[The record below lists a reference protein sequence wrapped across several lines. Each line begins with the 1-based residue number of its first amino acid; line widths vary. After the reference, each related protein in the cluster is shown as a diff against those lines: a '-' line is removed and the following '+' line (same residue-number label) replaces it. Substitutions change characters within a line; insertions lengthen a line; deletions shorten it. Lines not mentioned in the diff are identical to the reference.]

1 MTAPVLAIVLVAAVL
16 HAVWNALVKT
26 SHDRAITLGLVAAG
40 HCIPA
45 LALMPFVPVPVS
57 AAFPFIIAST
67 VIHWGYYYFLNIS
80 YRFGDL
86 SLIYPIARGTAPVM
100 VALGAMIWADEILS
114 IWAWI
119 GILTVSAGILILAAV
134 RYADKRGM
142 GAALLTSGIIA
153 AYSVVDGIGIRISGT
168 PIGYVVWLFA
178 AEIFVAVFVIAT
190 RFDRARAISAKARV
204 LGLTGGVIS
213 GLAYAL
219 ALFAKTLAPIGIVS
233 AVRETS
239 VIFAALIGVYWLG
252 EGPARRRLVAA
263 SVVALGVMLL
273 ALS

>member
-45 LALMPFVPVPVS
+45 LALMPFVPVPVA

-119 GILTVSAGILILAAV
+119 GILTVSAGILILAAIK
-134 RYADKRGM
+134 YADKRGV
-142 GAALLTSGIIA
+142 GAALATSGIIA
-153 AYSVVDGIGIRISGT
+153 TYSVVDGIGIRVSGT
-168 PIGYVVWLFA
+168 PIGYIVWLFA

-204 LGLTGGVIS
+204 LGLTGGLIS

>member
-1 MTAPVLAIVLVAAVL
+1 MTLSVLGIVLTAALL
-16 HAVWNALVKT
+16 HALWNALVKV
-26 SHDRAITLGLVAAG
+26 SADRAVTLGLVATG
-40 HCIPA
+40 HCLPA
-45 LALMPFVPVPVS
+45 LVLLPFVPVPFA

-67 VIHWGYYYFLNIS
+67 VIHWAYYYFLNVS

-100 VALGAMIWADEILS
+100 VALGATIWANEYLS
-114 IWAWI
+114 VWAWA
-119 GILTVSAGILILAAV
+119 GILTISAGIMILAAV
-134 RYADKRGM
+134 RHADKRGI
-142 GAALLTSGIIA
+142 GAALLNSAIIA
-153 AYSVVDGIGIRISGT
+153 AYSVVDGIGIRLSGS

-178 AEIFVAVFVIAT
+178 AEIIVAVFVIAS
-190 RFDRARAISAKARV
+190 RFERARSISQRSLV
-204 LGLTGGVIS
+204 LGLSGGVIS

-263 SVVALGVMLL
+263 SVVALGVIIL

>member
-1 MTAPVLAIVLVAAVL
+1 MTLSVLGIVLTAALL
-16 HAVWNALVKT
+16 HALWNALVKV
-26 SHDRAITLGLVAAG
+26 SADRAVTLGLVATG
-40 HCIPA
+40 HCLPA
-45 LALMPFVPVPVS
+45 LVLLPFVPVPFA
-57 AAFPFIIAST
+57 AAFPFIIASA
-67 VIHWGYYYFLNIS
+67 VIHWAYYYFLNVS

-100 VALGAMIWADEILS
+100 VALGATIWANEYLS
-114 IWAWI
+114 VWAWA
-119 GILTVSAGILILAAV
+119 GILTISAGIMILAAV
-134 RYADKRGM
+134 RHADKRGI
-142 GAALLTSGIIA
+142 GAALLNSAIIA
-153 AYSVVDGIGIRISGT
+153 AYSVVDGIGIRLSGS

-178 AEIFVAVFVIAT
+178 AEIIVAVFVIAS
-190 RFDRARAISAKARV
+190 RFERARSISQRSLV
-204 LGLTGGVIS
+204 LGLSGGVIS

-263 SVVALGVMLL
+263 SVVALGVIIL

>member
-1 MTAPVLAIVLVAAVL
+1 MTLSVLGIVLTAALL
-16 HAVWNALVKT
+16 HALWNALVKV
-26 SHDRAITLGLVAAG
+26 SADRAVTLGLVATG
-40 HCIPA
+40 HCLPA
-45 LALMPFVPVPVS
+45 LVLLPFVPVPFA

-67 VIHWGYYYFLNIS
+67 VIHWAYYYFLNVS

-100 VALGAMIWADEILS
+100 VALGATIWANEYLS
-114 IWAWI
+114 VWAWA
-119 GILTVSAGILILAAV
+119 GILTISAGIMILAAV
-134 RYADKRGM
+134 RHADKRGI
-142 GAALLTSGIIA
+142 GAALLNSAIIA
-153 AYSVVDGIGIRISGT
+153 AYSVVDGIGIRLSGS

-178 AEIFVAVFVIAT
+178 AEIIVAVFVIAS
-190 RFDRARAISAKARV
+190 RFERARSISQRSLV
-204 LGLTGGVIS
+204 LGLSGGVIS

-263 SVVALGVMLL
+263 SVVALGVIIL
-273 ALS
+273 ALT

>member
-1 MTAPVLAIVLVAAVL
+1 MSTTVLLIVLLAALL
-16 HAVWNALVKT
+16 HALWNALVKA
-26 SHDRAITLGLVAAG
+26 SGDRAITLGLVAMG
-40 HCIPA
+40 HSLPA
-45 LALMPFVPVPVS
+45 FALMPFVPIP
-57 AAFPFIIAST
+57 AFEAFPFIIAST
-67 VIHWGYYYFLNIS
+67 VIHWAYYYGLNTS

-100 VALGAMIWADEILS
+100 VALGAMVWADESLPF
-114 IWAWI
+114 WAWI
-119 GILTVSAGILILAAV
+119 GILIVSGGIMILAAI
-134 RYADKRGM
+134 RHADKRGI
-142 GAALLTSGIIA
+142 GAALATSAIIA
-153 AYSVVDGIGIRISGT
+153 AYSVVDGIGIRMSGS

-178 AEIFVAVFVIAT
+178 AEICVAVFVIGT
-190 RFDRARAISAKARV
+190 RFERARRISRRSLT

-213 GLAYAL
+213 GLAYGL

-252 EGPARRRLVAA
+252 EGPAQRRLVAA
-263 SVVALGVMLL
+263 SVVALGVIIL

>member
-1 MTAPVLAIVLVAAVL
+1 MTLSVLGIVLTAALL
-16 HAVWNALVKT
+16 HALWNALVKV
-26 SHDRAITLGLVAAG
+26 SADRAVTLGLVATG
-40 HCIPA
+40 HCLPA
-45 LALMPFVPVPVS
+45 LVLLPFVPVPFA

-67 VIHWGYYYFLNIS
+67 VIHWAYYYFLNVS

-100 VALGAMIWADEILS
+100 VALGATFWANEYLS
-114 IWAWI
+114 VWAWA
-119 GILTVSAGILILAAV
+119 GILTISAGIMILAAV
-134 RYADKRGM
+134 RHADKRGI
-142 GAALLTSGIIA
+142 GAALLNSAIIA
-153 AYSVVDGIGIRISGT
+153 AYSVVDGIGIRLSGS

-178 AEIFVAVFVIAT
+178 AEIIVAVFVIAS
-190 RFDRARAISAKARV
+190 RFERARSISQRSLV
-204 LGLTGGVIS
+204 LGLSGGVIS

-263 SVVALGVMLL
+263 SVVALGVIIL

>member
-1 MTAPVLAIVLVAAVL
+1 MSPTVLLIVLLAALL
-16 HAVWNALVKT
+16 HALWNALVKT
-26 SHDRAITLGLVAAG
+26 SGDRAITLGLVATG
-40 HCIPA
+40 HCLPA
-45 LALMPFVPVPVS
+45 FALLPFVPIP
-57 AAFPFIIAST
+57 AAEAFPFIIAST
-67 VIHWGYYYFLNIS
+67 VIHWAYYYGLNIA

-100 VALGAMIWADEILS
+100 VALSAMIWADEALFL
-114 IWAWI
+114 WAWI
-119 GILTVSAGILILAAV
+119 GIVTVSAGIMVLAAI
-134 RYADKRGM
+134 RHADKRGI
-142 GAALLTSGIIA
+142 GAALATSAIIA
-153 AYSVVDGIGIRISGT
+153 AYSVVDGIGIRVSGT

-190 RFDRARAISAKARV
+190 RFNRARNISQRALV
-204 LGLTGGVIS
+204 LGLSGGLIS
-213 GLAYAL
+213 GLAYGL

-263 SVVALGVMLL
+263 SVVAIGVIIL